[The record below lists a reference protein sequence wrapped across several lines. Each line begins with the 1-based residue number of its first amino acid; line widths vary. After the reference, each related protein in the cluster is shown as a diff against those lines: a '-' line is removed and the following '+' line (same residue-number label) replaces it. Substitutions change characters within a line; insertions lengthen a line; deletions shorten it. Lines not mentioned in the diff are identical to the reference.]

1 MTGLTKLGVID
12 CLNGLK
18 SKEFSAVENV
28 VKPMFL
34 LKIQPSDLKIRRLE
48 YLCCIIMP
56 L

>member
-1 MTGLTKLGVID
+1 MCHLF
-12 CLNGLK
+12 CLLL
-18 SKEFSAVENV
+18 SIFSAVENV

-34 LKIQPSDLKIRRLE
+34 QKIQPSDLKIRRLE